1 MTPPIKSDNIYAKA
15 RQAVADFSFSDK
27 VVAVFPDMI
36 ARSVPGYDNVIA
48 TTGLLAAEHLPE
60 GGKIFDLGCSLGATS
75 YATLAYLKDPTAQ
88 MVGVDSSE
96 PMIREAK
103 RQQRDARL
111 TFVHG
116 DILDQDFSGTNVVM
130 LNYVLQFIDPE
141 HRLALLTRIREQMA
155 PDGMLLLSEKIRSSN
170 PNHQAQMEQ
179 AHWAFK
185 RANGYSELEV
195 SQKRSALENVMIV
208 DTEAEH
214 RRRLAAAG
222 FTKTTRW
229 FQCLNWA
236 SFIIHP

>member
-1 MTPPIKSDNIYAKA
+1 MSSDKRTDNIYAKA
-15 RQAVADFSFSDK
+15 RQAVADFSFSDD

-48 TTGLLAAEHLPE
+48 TTGLLAAEHLPI
-60 GGKIFDLGCSLGATS
+60 GGKVLDLGCSLGATS
-75 YATLAYLKDPTAQ
+75 YATLAYLTDPTAQ
-88 MVGVDSSE
+88 VIGVDNSE

-103 RQQRDARL
+103 RKQRDPRL
-111 TFVHG
+111 SFVHG
-116 DILDQDFSGTNVVM
+116 DILEQDVSGANVVL

-141 HRLALLTRIREQMA
+141 TRLTLLTNIRQQMA
-155 PDGMLLLSEKIRSSN
+155 PDGMLLLSEKICYSN
-170 PNHQAQMEQ
+170 PSHQAQMEQ

-222 FTKTTRW
+222 FTQITRW

-236 SFIIHP
+236 SFIIQP